1 MDLSRQHLIYTA
13 QVEAWNRARRVWLA
27 SVAMVVQAPED
38 SEAQLRF
45 RFFSFFGA
53 LAGPYMLGFGIADAL
68 RGEFLLSGLV
78 FASLGGMFI
87 GWLGLR
93 AGRHALTVYRANAL
107 VFALLI
113 LYMIAVGGDGGSRSL
128 WIYVYPLVLVFVLGV
143 NEGAVWV
150 SALLVSA
157 VGLMWSSLPGLTV
170 YVYPLGFKI
179 RLVGMYA
186 AVSLATMAFEHSRR
200 VYRDAMWRE
209 REKKEAL
216 IQELQESLAQVKT
229 LKGLVPIC
237 AHCHCIRDDQG
248 FWNQLEG
255 YLCKHSD
262 ANFSHGICPACVKTF
277 FPDFDESAPD
287 ADADVPSQSSRQ

>member
-1 MDLSRQHLIYTA
+1 LRRHLSYTA
-13 QVEAWNRARRVWLA
+13 PVEGWNRARRVWQA

-45 RFFSFFGA
+45 RFYSFFG
-53 LAGPYMLGFGIADAL
+53 LLSGPYMLGFGVADLL

-87 GWLGLR
+87 GWLLLR

-113 LYMIAVGGDGGSRSL
+113 LYLIAVGGDGGSRSL

-143 NEGAVWV
+143 NEGAIWV
-150 SALLVSA
+150 GALLVSA
-157 VGLMWSSLPGLTV
+157 VGLMWSGLPGLTV
-170 YVYPLGFKI
+170 YAYPQGFKI

-186 AVSLATMAFEHSRR
+186 AISLATMAFEHSRR
-200 VYRDAMWRE
+200 LYRDAMWRE
-209 REKKEAL
+209 REKKAAL
-216 IQELQESLAQVKT
+216 IRELQASLAQVKT

-237 AHCHCIRDDQG
+237 ANCHRIRDDQG

-255 YLCKHSD
+255 YLREHSD
-262 ANFSHGICPACVKTF
+262 ADFSHGICPACVKAF
-277 FPDFDESAPD
+277 FPEFDDAAP
-287 ADADVPSQSSRQ
+287 AG